1 MECAPRVCAKG
12 GAMADVTDLDTTGL
26 KCPLP
31 VLKAKKAL
39 KGMAGGATL
48 KVLATDPDS
57 VKDFHNFCETT
68 GDTLVE
74 WSEAAGTF
82 TFLIEK
88 AG

>member
-1 MECAPRVCAKG
+1 MP
-12 GAMADVTDLDTTGL
+12 
-26 KCPLP
+26 
-31 VLKAKKAL
+31 
-39 KGMAGGATL
+39 GGATL

-88 AG
+88 AGD